1 MKHPRRAMLILLIVF
16 TLLTGLFLLL
26 APDIIPAHYNARGE
40 VDRMGSKYEYLLFP
54 AILWLFG
61 GLVMLGVKKDVPN
74 GKVIMTSLF
83 IGLLPLAAIFLFLM
97 GAALRRGGASLPGTH
112 ELILKVSALCIG
124 VPLLFLAN
132 LMPKATRNGVFGL
145 RTKWS
150 MMNDALWQKSQR
162 FGGIS
167 GVVTGL
173 LIVFC
178 ALILPSH
185 WPLTIS
191 MILILLWA
199 AAGIWASYHY
209 YKKQTS

>member
-1 MKHPRRAMLILLIVF
+1 MKHPRRAILILLIVF

-83 IGLLPLAAIFLFLM
+83 IGLLPLAAIFLFFM

-124 VPLLFLAN
+124 VPLFFLAN
-132 LMPKATRNGVFGL
+132 LMPKATRNGAFGL
-145 RTKWS
+145 RTRWS
-150 MMNDALWQKSQR
+150 MLSDALWQKSQR

-173 LIVFC
+173 LIVFA
-178 ALILPSH
+178 ALALPEH
-185 WPLTIS
+185 WPLTVA
-191 MILILLWA
+191 MALILLWA
-199 AAGIWASYHY
+199 AVCVFASYRY
-209 YKKQTS
+209 YKQQEG